1 MSDPNRLLDDP
12 ELSELARSVLGS
24 AKLDAPT
31 PSRRA
36 AVARSLG
43 VGSLAMGS
51 IGWASIAWWL
61 VPLVVIATA
70 VGGATVLRGDGAAIA
85 PVLPVARIALV
96 RTAPTPV
103 SAALPSLPQA
113 PAVPEAAPAPAVPE
127 AAPAPAAPV
136 RRPARRVVAPAP
148 ARAPEPALSP
158 SAEPS
163 PAPEPPPSPAPAPPP
178 EPTPPPEPPPPLP
191 SPAPVVD
198 ARRLAAEVA
207 TLDVARGRIAAGD
220 PAGALAALDGHR
232 RDFADGLLGAEAEV
246 LRIEALLRRGDS
258 AAAVALGRRFLA
270 RTPHSPLAQ
279 RVRSLIKPHAGGH
292 REDGGTP

>member
-24 AKLDAPT
+24 AKLDAPS

-43 VGSLAMGS
+43 VGSLAMAS
-51 IGWASIAWWL
+51 IGWASVAWWL
-61 VPLVVIATA
+61 APVVVIATA

-85 PVLPVARIALV
+85 PVLPAARIALV
-96 RTAPTPV
+96 RSAPAPV
-103 SAALPSLPQA
+103 TSALASPPQA
-113 PAVPEAAPAPAVPE
+113 PAVPEAVPAPEVPL
-127 AAPAPAAPV
+127 PAPV

-158 SAEPS
+158 PAEPLAS
-163 PAPEPPPSPAPAPPP
+163 PEPAPAPEPPPSP
-178 EPTPPPEPPPPLP
+178 EPVPPPPP

-207 TLDVARGRIAAGD
+207 ALDVARGRIAAGD

-232 RDFADGLLGAEAEV
+232 RDFADGLLRAEAEV

-292 REDGGTP
+292 RGNGGAP

>member
-24 AKLDAPT
+24 AKLDAPS
-31 PSRRA
+31 PLRRA

-43 VGSLAMGS
+43 VGSLAMAS
-51 IGWASIAWWL
+51 IGWASVAWWL
-61 VPLVVIATA
+61 APVVVIATA

-85 PVLPVARIALV
+85 PVLPASRIALV
-96 RTAPTPV
+96 RSAPAPV
-103 SAALPSLPQA
+103 TSALPSPPQA
-113 PAVPEAAPAPAVPE
+113 PAVPEAVPAPEVPL
-127 AAPAPAAPV
+127 PAPV

-158 SAEPS
+158 PAEPLPS
-163 PAPEPPPSPAPAPPP
+163 PEPAPEPPPSPEPAPPP
-178 EPTPPPEPPPPLP
+178 PP

-207 TLDVARGRIAAGD
+207 ALDVARGRIAAGD

-232 RDFADGLLGAEAEV
+232 RDFADGLLRAEAEV

-292 REDGGTP
+292 RGNGGAP

>member
-12 ELSELARSVLGS
+12 ELSELARSVLRS
-24 AKLDAPT
+24 AKLDAPS

-51 IGWASIAWWL
+51 IGWASVAWWL
-61 VPLVVIATA
+61 APVVVVATA

-85 PVLPVARIALV
+85 PVLPAARVALV
-96 RTAPTPV
+96 RPAPAPV
-103 SAALPSLPQA
+103 AAALPTPPQA
-113 PAVPEAAPAPAVPE
+113 PAVPEAVPALEVPVPAP
-127 AAPAPAAPV
+127 APV
-136 RRPARRVVAPAP
+136 RRPARRAVAVAAPAL
-148 ARAPEPALSP
+148 APEPALSP
-158 SAEPS
+158 S
-163 PAPEPPPSPAPAPPP
+163 PEPPQPAPPSPSASP
-178 EPTPPPEPPPPLP
+178 EPPQPASLEPPPPPP

-207 TLDVARGRIAAGD
+207 ALDVARGRIAAGD
-220 PAGALAALDGHR
+220 PTGALAALDGHR
-232 RDFADGLLGAEAEV
+232 RDFADGVLRAEAEV

-292 REDGGTP
+292 RGDGGTP